1 MKYLTQ
7 FLRFNCGAFFRG
19 KVLQT
24 LSCGPLADYTT
35 KQIIGSKLIAVIIK
49 DETEYHTKTGEQV
62 SNLYEKVT
70 IKVPGKAL
78 TLAPGTVIEL
88 VNPTAVV
95 YGEYRNQLSVTAED
109 VHEATTGKA

>member
-7 FLRFNCGAFFRG
+7 FLHFDCGTFFRG
-19 KVLQT
+19 KTLQIVA
-24 LSCGPLADYTT
+24 CGPLSDYTT
-35 KQIIGSKLIAVIIK
+35 KQIIGSKLTAVIVK
-49 DETEYHTKTGEQV
+49 DETEYHTKAGEQA

-70 IKVPGKAL
+70 IKVPGKTL

-88 VNPTAVV
+88 VNSTAVV